1 VRALICG
8 AGIAGL
14 TLARLLDAMGWQ
26 VVLVERAAGL
36 REEGY
41 LIDFFGP
48 GFDVAESIGLLPR
61 LREKA
66 YTVTEVNYVDQFGR
80 PRAALNYERMVRS
93 LDGRLLGLLRGDL
106 ARALHEGLG
115 QRVLQRYGCTV
126 CALDQNIDRVT
137 ATLTDG
143 TRWSGDL
150 LVGADGIHST
160 IRRLAFGPD
169 SIYLRYLGFHTAAY
183 AFADP
188 HIRRRLGDQFAI
200 TDTMD
205 RAVGLYAIR
214 NGRIAVFTVH
224 RSRNPALPKDPRA
237 ALQATYSDLGWLI
250 PDTLAHCPDPPALYY
265 DQVSQVEMPYWATGR
280 IGLIGDAGYAVSL
293 LAGQGASL
301 AVAGAHL
308 LASELATGADVT
320 EALSSYQARMTPPVI
335 QKQAAGRRTAAW
347 FLPAS
352 PIQLLLRRLALRAM
366 RLPGLDRM
374 LNPLVAGTGG
384 IP

>member
-1 VRALICG
+1 VR
-8 AGIAGL
+8 
-14 TLARLLDAMGWQ
+14 Q
-26 VVLVERAAGL
+26 
-36 REEGY
+36 
-41 LIDFFGP
+41 
-48 GFDVAESIGLLPR
+48 
-61 LREKA
+61 
-66 YTVTEVNYVDQFGR
+66 
-80 PRAALNYERMVRS
+80 
-93 LDGRLLGLLRGDL
+93 
-106 ARALHEGLG
+106 H
-115 QRVLQRYGCTV
+115 YGCTV

-150 LVGADGIHST
+150 LIGADGIHST
-160 IRRLAFGPD
+160 VRRLAFGPD
-169 SIYLRYLGFHTAAY
+169 SIYLGYLGFHTAAY
-183 AFADP
+183 IFADP
-188 HIRRRLGDQFAI
+188 HIRRSLGDQFAI

-224 RSRNPALPKDPRA
+224 RSRNPALRKDPRA

-265 DQVSQVEMPYWATGR
+265 DQVSQVEMSYWTTGR
-280 IGLIGDAGYAVSL
+280 IGLIGEAGYAVSL

-335 QKQAAGRRTAAW
+335 QKTSRRSPHRRMV
-347 FLPAS
+347 PA
-352 PIQLLLRRLALRAM
+352 
-366 RLPGLDRM
+366 RLP
-374 LNPLVAGTGG
+374 NPTTAPSPRPARHAPTRTRPYAEPTRRGNRRHPLTAPMVTVTMSPAWGPIPSGG
-384 IP
+384 AELPRRNRTPVSERNLIHDEARSRSGSAPSRQRRWFFASARSRLR

>member
-1 VRALICG
+1 
-8 AGIAGL
+8 
-14 TLARLLDAMGWQ
+14 
-26 VVLVERAAGL
+26 
-36 REEGY
+36 
-41 LIDFFGP
+41 
-48 GFDVAESIGLLPR
+48 
-61 LREKA
+61 
-66 YTVTEVNYVDQFGR
+66 
-80 PRAALNYERMVRS
+80 
-93 LDGRLLGLLRGDL
+93 
-106 ARALHEGLG
+106 
-115 QRVLQRYGCTV
+115 
-126 CALDQNIDRVT
+126 
-137 ATLTDG
+137 
-143 TRWSGDL
+143 
-150 LVGADGIHST
+150 
-160 IRRLAFGPD
+160 
-169 SIYLRYLGFHTAAY
+169 LRYLGFHTAAY
-183 AFADP
+183 TFADP

-265 DQVSQVEMPYWATGR
+265 DQVSQVEMPYWTTGR

-320 EALSSYQARMTPPVI
+320 EALSSYEARMTPPVTE
-335 QKQAAGRRTAAW
+335 KQAAGRRTATW

-352 PIQLLLRRLALRAM
+352 PIQLLLRRLALRAI

>member
-237 ALQATYSDLGWLI
+237 AL
-250 PDTLAHCPDPPALYY
+250 
-265 DQVSQVEMPYWATGR
+265 
-280 IGLIGDAGYAVSL
+280 
-293 LAGQGASL
+293 
-301 AVAGAHL
+301 
-308 LASELATGADVT
+308 
-320 EALSSYQARMTPPVI
+320 
-335 QKQAAGRRTAAW
+335 
-347 FLPAS
+347 
-352 PIQLLLRRLALRAM
+352 
-366 RLPGLDRM
+366 
-374 LNPLVAGTGG
+374 
-384 IP
+384 